1 MDFPFF
7 HELLRIDSTSGQERT
22 VALWLAERLPGL
34 FPASNRPLLQVDE
47 VGDGTLNLLLTWG
60 KPKIVF
66 CSHLDTVPPYIPPT
80 FPEGV
85 FTVSGQDSSQD
96 SFAPLGM
103 TASCHSEAVED
114 RRKNLIPGESSPVI
128 PGETPHVIPDLT
140 SPVIPDLTSP
150 VIPGLTSPVIPGET
164 PPVIPGLTRNLP
176 DVIAGRGSC
185 DAKGQVFAIV
195 EACKKLAEEGKSDFG
210 MLLLA
215 GEETGSW
222 GAKAFAKT
230 GFKAEYLVVGEP
242 TDNCMVS
249 ASKGTK
255 SFDLKFT
262 GTPFHSGYPQFGV
275 SAVDLFVEFVNALKA
290 KDFGVDPLL
299 GETTWNIG
307 LVHSDNPQNILSPEL
322 TCRLYFRTTFVSDA
336 AVTQWM
342 AEAPDLLTDGRS
354 QPAMT
359 EATVPGQTT
368 SVVPDLTTSVIPD
381 QTTSVIPELTTSVVP
396 GLTSSVIPG
405 LTRNLTVTPRGG
417 DTPARYWTVE
427 GLPAKSVAF
436 GSDAPHLT
444 NFTHKAICGPGSIT
458 VAHRDDE
465 HVRIADLATAVE
477 QYLALYRAAT
487 K

>member
-1 MDFPFF
+1 MDFTFF
-7 HELLRIDSTSGQERT
+7 QELLSIDSTSGKERK
-22 VALWLAERLPGL
+22 VAEWLAERLPGM
-34 FPASNRPLLQVDE
+34 FPAANRPELRAEE

-60 KPKIVF
+60 VPRIVF

-80 FPEGV
+80 FA
-85 FTVSGQDSSQD
+85 D
-96 SFAPLGM
+96 
-103 TASCHSEAVED
+103 
-114 RRKNLIPGESSPVI
+114 
-128 PGETPHVIPDLT
+128 
-140 SPVIPDLTSP
+140 
-150 VIPGLTSPVIPGET
+150 
-164 PPVIPGLTRNLP
+164 
-176 DVIAGRGSC
+176 DVIKGRGSC

-195 EACKKLAEEGKSDFG
+195 EACKQLAEDGKTDFG

-230 GFKAEYLVVGEP
+230 DFKAEYLVVGEP

-262 GTPFHSGYPQFGV
+262 GEPFHSGYPQYGV

-290 KDFGVDPLL
+290 KNFGMDPVL

-307 LVHSDNPQNILSPEL
+307 LLHSDNPQNILSPEL
-322 TCRLYFRTTFVSDA
+322 ICRLYFRTTFVSDE
-336 AVTQWM
+336 AVCQWM
-342 AEAPDLLTDGRS
+342 AEAQSGRL
-354 QPAMT
+354 A
-359 EATVPGQTT
+359 
-368 SVVPDLTTSVIPD
+368 
-381 QTTSVIPELTTSVVP
+381 
-396 GLTSSVIPG
+396 
-405 LTRNLTVTPRGG
+405 VTPRGG

-427 GLPAKSVAF
+427 GLPSKSVAF
-436 GSDAPHLT
+436 GSDAPHLK

-465 HVRIADLATAVE
+465 CVRVADLATAVE
-477 QYLALYRAAT
+477 QYIALYLAVS

>member
-1 MDFPFF
+1 MDFTFF
-7 HELLRIDSTSGQERT
+7 HELLSIDSTSGKERN
-22 VALWLAERLPGL
+22 VAEWLEERLPGM
-34 FPASNRPLLQVDE
+34 FPAANQPAMQVQE
-47 VGDGTLNLLLTWG
+47 VGDGTLNLLFTWG
-60 KPKIVF
+60 EPKIVF

-85 FTVSGQDSSQD
+85 FVRSDTDAQ
-96 SFAPLGM
+96 
-103 TASCHSEAVED
+103 
-114 RRKNLIPGESSPVI
+114 
-128 PGETPHVIPDLT
+128 
-140 SPVIPDLTSP
+140 
-150 VIPGLTSPVIPGET
+150 
-164 PPVIPGLTRNLP
+164 
-176 DVIAGRGSC
+176 IAGRGSC

-195 EACKKLAEEGKSDFG
+195 EACKRLAEEGKSDFG

-230 GFKAEYLVVGEP
+230 EFKAEYLVVGEP

-262 GTPFHSGYPQFGV
+262 GVPFHSGYPQYGV
-275 SAVDLFVEFVNALKA
+275 SAVDLFVGFVNALKA
-290 KDFGVDPLL
+290 KDFGMDPLL

-322 TCRLYFRTTFVSDA
+322 TCRIYFRTTFVSDE
-336 AVTQWM
+336 AVSQWM
-342 AEAPDLLTDGRS
+342 AAVPEGEAVPSASLRDPIRANAPGTASPSGHI
-354 QPAMT
+354 
-359 EATVPGQTT
+359 TV
-368 SVVPDLTTSVIPD
+368 I
-381 QTTSVIPELTTSVVP
+381 
-396 GLTSSVIPG
+396 
-405 LTRNLTVTPRGG
+405 PRGG

-427 GLPAKSVAF
+427 GLPSKSVAF

-477 QYLALYRAAT
+477 QYLALYRAVT
-487 K
+487 E

>member
-1 MDFPFF
+1 MDWGFF
-7 HELLRIDSTSGQERT
+7 QELLSIDSTSGKERK
-22 VALWLAERLPGL
+22 VAEWLAERLPGM
-34 FPASNRPLLQVDE
+34 FPAANRPELRAEE

-60 KPKIVF
+60 APRIVF

-80 FPEGV
+80 LADE
-85 FTVSGQDSSQD
+85 
-96 SFAPLGM
+96 
-103 TASCHSEAVED
+103 
-114 RRKNLIPGESSPVI
+114 VI
-128 PGETPHVIPDLT
+128 K
-140 SPVIPDLTSP
+140 
-150 VIPGLTSPVIPGET
+150 
-164 PPVIPGLTRNLP
+164 
-176 DVIAGRGSC
+176 GRGSC

-195 EACKKLAEEGKSDFG
+195 VACKRLAEAGKTDFG

-230 GFKAEYLVVGEP
+230 DFKAEYLVVGEP

-262 GTPFHSGYPQFGV
+262 GEPFHSGYPQYGV

-290 KDFGVDPLL
+290 KDFGMDPIL

-307 LVHSDNPQNILSPEL
+307 LAHSDNPQNILSPEL
-322 TCRLYFRTTFVSDA
+322 TCRLYFRTTFVSDE
-336 AVTQWM
+336 AVCQW
-342 AEAPDLLTDGRS
+342 
-354 QPAMT
+354 MT
-359 EATVPGQTT
+359 EAQSG
-368 SVVPDLTTSVIPD
+368 
-381 QTTSVIPELTTSVVP
+381 
-396 GLTSSVIPG
+396 
-405 LTRNLTVTPRGG
+405 RLTVTPRGG

-427 GLPAKSVAF
+427 GLPSKSVAF
-436 GSDAPHLT
+436 GSDAPHLK

-465 HVRIADLATAVE
+465 CVRVADLATAVE
-477 QYLALYRAAT
+477 QYIALYLAVS